1 MSFILDALRKS
12 EQERQRNE
20 QPGIA
25 DVRYQKPNNSLAVWI
40 PLVILLV
47 VINISL
53 LLFLWLRGSPPATI
67 EPIAVRQS
75 APAQLSAP
83 TDQPAADP
91 SYSNR
96 QLASEL
102 TPDLQNP
109 ETPVAAAP
117 TQPQT
122 QTQTQNK
129 PAAPA
134 PTPASSSNS
143 YGNLPTLTELTLAGS
158 MELRPLRL
166 DIHVFSNQPSERF
179 VFINMAKYR
188 EGDTLKE
195 GPVLNAITD
204 SGAVL
209 SYQGRKF
216 IVTRQ

>member
-25 DVRYQKPNNSLAVWI
+25 DVRYQKPNNSWTVWI

-53 LLFLWLRGSPPATI
+53 LLFLWLRGSPAATV

-75 APAQLSAP
+75 VPAQLSAP
-83 TDQPAADP
+83 PDQPAADS

-96 QLASEL
+96 ELASEL
-102 TPDLQNP
+102 IPDRQTP
-109 ETPVAAAP
+109 ETPVAAA
-117 TQPQT
+117 QT

-134 PTPASSSNS
+134 PAPAPAPASSSNS
-143 YGNLPTLTELTLAGS
+143 YGELPTLAELTLAGS

>member
-25 DVRYQKPNNSLAVWI
+25 DVRYQKPNNSWTVWM

-53 LLFLWLRGSPPATI
+53 LLFLWLRGSPAATV
-67 EPIAVRQS
+67 EPIAAAQPT
-75 APAQLSAP
+75 PALLS
-83 TDQPAADP
+83 TPASRPAVDL

-102 TPDLQNP
+102 MPDTQATDQPIAAPQTPTSTQAKK
-109 ETPVAAAP
+109 TPVASAP
-117 TQPQT
+117 T
-122 QTQTQNK
+122 
-129 PAAPA
+129 
-134 PTPASSSNS
+134 SRSNG
-143 YGNLPTLTELTLAGS
+143 YGNLPTLMELTLAGS
-158 MELRPLRL
+158 IELRPLHL

-204 SGAVL
+204 NGTVM

-216 IVTRQ
+216 IIIRD

>member
-25 DVRYQKPNNSLAVWI
+25 DVRYQKPNNSWTVWM

-53 LLFLWLRGSPPATI
+53 LLFLWLRGSPAATV

-75 APAQLSAP
+75 APVQLSAP
-83 TDQPAADP
+83 AAQPATNP
-91 SYSNR
+91 GYSNR
-96 QLASEL
+96 RLASEL
-102 TPDLQNP
+102 MPDEQA
-109 ETPVAAAP
+109 TAAP
-117 TQPQT
+117 AAPQT
-122 QTQTQNK
+122 QTQTQTQNT
-129 PAAPA
+129 PAASA
-134 PTPASSSNS
+134 PASSSNS
-143 YGNLPTLTELTLAGS
+143 DGNLPTLTELTLAGS
-158 MELRPLRL
+158 MELPPLRL

-216 IVTRQ
+216 LVTRQ